1 MSYARFYAIARR
13 IEGFDDAMKEQLVWQ
28 YTHRRTTSLHEM
40 SDREYNSM
48 CTALEHRDGLQEEL
62 RAVRSKVLHQ
72 MQLIG
77 VDTADWSAVNAY
89 CMDSR
94 IAGKPFGWL
103 KIWELEELLKKLRAI
118 RAKMQRGGE
127 PCKR

>member
-13 IEGFDDAMKEQLVWQ
+13 IEGFDEAMKESLVWQ
-28 YTHRRTTSLHEM
+28 YTNKRTTSLHEM
-40 SDREYNSM
+40 KEREYQSM
-48 CTALEHRDGLQEEL
+48 CTALEQKDGLQEEL

-77 VDTADWSAVNAY
+77 VDTADWSAINAY
-89 CMDSR
+89 CMDNR

-103 KIWELEELLKKLRAI
+103 KIYELEELLKKLRAI
-118 RAKMQRGGE
+118 RAKMMKG
-127 PCKR
+127 

>member
-13 IEGFDDAMKEQLVWQ
+13 IEGFDEAMKESLVWQ
-28 YTHRRTTSLHEM
+28 YTNKRTTSLHEM
-40 SDREYNSM
+40 KEREYQSM
-48 CTALEHRDGLQEEL
+48 CTALERKDGIQEEL

-77 VDTADWSAVNAY
+77 VDTADWSAINAY
-89 CMDSR
+89 CMDNR

-103 KIWELEELLKKLRAI
+103 KIYELEELLKKLRAI
-118 RAKMQRGGE
+118 RAKMMKG
-127 PCKR
+127 

>member
-13 IEGFDDAMKEQLVWQ
+13 IEGFDDAMKESLVWQ
-28 YTHRRTTSLHEM
+28 YTNKRTTSLHEM
-40 SDREYNSM
+40 TEREYNSM
-48 CTALEHRDGLQEEL
+48 CTALERKDGLQEEL

-77 VDTADWSAVNAY
+77 VDTADWSAINAY
-89 CMDSR
+89 CMDNR

-103 KIWELEELLKKLRAI
+103 KIYELEELLKKLRAI
-118 RAKMQRGGE
+118 RAKMMKG
-127 PCKR
+127 

>member
-13 IEGFDDAMKEQLVWQ
+13 IEGFSDEMKESLVWQ
-28 YTHRRTTSLHEM
+28 YTNKRTTSLHEM
-40 SDREYNSM
+40 TEKEYNSM
-48 CTALEHRDGLQEEL
+48 CTALERKDGLQEEL

-77 VDTADWSAVNAY
+77 VDTADWSAINAY
-89 CMDSR
+89 CMDNR

-103 KIWELEELLKKLRAI
+103 KIYELEELLKKLRAI
-118 RAKMQRGGE
+118 RAKMMKG
-127 PCKR
+127 

>member
-13 IEGFDDAMKEQLVWQ
+13 IEGFDDAMKELLVYQ
-28 YTHRRTTSLHEM
+28 YTNKRTTSLHEM
-40 SDREYNSM
+40 TDREYHTM
-48 CTALEHRDGLQEEL
+48 CTALEHRDGYQEEL
-62 RAVRSKVLHQ
+62 RAARSKVLHQ

-77 VDTADWSAVNAY
+77 VNTADWDAVNRY
-89 CMDSR
+89 CYDVR

-103 KIWELEELLKKLRAI
+103 KIDELEELLKKLRAI

-127 PCKR
+127 

>member
-13 IEGFDDAMKEQLVWQ
+13 IEGFDEAMKESLVWQ
-28 YTHRRTTSLHEM
+28 YTNKRTTSLHEM
-40 SDREYNSM
+40 KEREYQSM
-48 CTALEHRDGLQEEL
+48 CTALEQKNGLQEEL

-77 VDTADWSAVNAY
+77 VDTADWSAINAY
-89 CMDSR
+89 CMDNR

-103 KIWELEELLKKLRAI
+103 KIYELEELLKKLRAI
-118 RAKMQRGGE
+118 RAKMMKG
-127 PCKR
+127 